1 MTTKKAPEKRYIND
15 LRRFAF
21 GQEQFLNFKGVLVP
35 IGLAIIFLAAV
46 GLITA
51 SSQAQ
56 FGEHWLLVVIAAVIV
71 DDIIAICIFDDFTLD
86 CV

>member
-1 MTTKKAPEKRYIND
+1 MVSGGHRPQYDHCTMKNTVSAQKSPEKRYIND

-35 IGLAIIFLAAV
+35 VGLAIIFLALV
-46 GLITA
+46 GLVTA

-56 FGEHWLLVVIAAVIV
+56 FGEDWLPI
-71 DDIIAICIFDDFTLD
+71 D
-86 CV
+86 